1 MNPDN
6 SFSWR
11 NLGAYYLTKD
21 EFEKALQHFE
31 EAEKIDPKTELI
43 NFYLGQTYL
52 KLGNADKSKQYLDKS
67 VELNEHN
74 DSTTE

>member
-11 NLGAYYLTKD
+11 NLGAYYLATN

-31 EAEKIDPKTELI
+31 EAEKIDPKTEMI
-43 NFYLGQTYL
+43 NFYLGQTHL
-52 KLGNADKSKQYLDKS
+52 KLDNVELAKKYLDKS
-67 VELNEHN
+67 KELREHN
-74 DSTTE
+74 DSRTE